1 VVMLG
6 GLVGDTQGR
15 ANEAKARSVFGWGEM
30 PALRRCYPRAE
41 DALANWSAHHS
52 LPAMHGLRLAWEDN

>member
-1 VVMLG
+1 MAMLG

-15 ANEAKARSVFGWGEM
+15 ANEAKTREVLDRRTM

-41 DALANWSAHHS
+41 DTLPHWSSHHT
-52 LPAMHGLRLAWEDN
+52 LPAMHGLRLACEDD